1 MRCAG
6 PHRHRPRCLALVA
19 MAVLVAG
26 CESTY
31 YSAMEKLGVEKR
43 DILVDRVEAARDS
56 QEAAKAQFVSALEEF
71 ASVVNV
77 DGGELED
84 RYRRLSDV
92 LEESERRAAA
102 VKARIEA
109 VERVSDALFTEWEG
123 ELDQYTSNTQ
133 RRTAERQLRATRRS
147 YASMIA
153 SMWRAEG
160 KIAPVLNAFRDQVL
174 FLKHNLNARAIASLR
189 AELSGIEADTA
200 ILIREMEA
208 AITESN
214 AFIEKLTG

>member
-1 MRCAG
+1 
-6 PHRHRPRCLALVA
+6 

-56 QEAAKAQFVSALEEF
+56 QEAAKAQFV
-71 ASVVNV
+71 
-77 DGGELED
+77 
-84 RYRRLSDV
+84 
-92 LEESERRAAA
+92 
-102 VKARIEA
+102 
-109 VERVSDALFTEWEG
+109 
-123 ELDQYTSNTQ
+123 DQYTSNTQ

>member
-1 MRCAG
+1 MLASSLNRGGACLVMLAG
-6 PHRHRPRCLALVA
+6 AL
-19 MAVLVAG
+19 LLGG

-56 QEAAKAQFVSALEEF
+56 QEAAKEQFSSALEEF
-71 ASVVNV
+71 ASVVDV
-77 DGGELED
+77 DGGELEE
-84 RYRRLSDV
+84 RYHRLSDV
-92 LEESERRAAA
+92 FEESERRAEA

-109 VERVSDALFTEWEG
+109 VERVSDALFSEWEG
-123 ELDQYTSNTQ
+123 ELDQYTSAKL

-147 YASMIA
+147 YESMIG

-174 FLKHNLNARAIASLR
+174 FMKHNLNARAIASLR
-189 AELSGIEADTA
+189 SELSDIETDTA
-200 ILIREMEA
+200 ALIREMEA
-208 AITESN
+208 AIAESN
-214 AFIEKLTG
+214 AFIAKLTG